1 MGISRKNRGVLTR
14 GISATAMAAATL
26 FASGVA
32 MLPTMASAQVSTA
45 SVRGQVV
52 GADGKGA
59 AGAQVTARS
68 TATNQTWR
76 AAADAKD
83 RKSVV

>member
-1 MGISRKNRGVLTR
+1 AVL
-14 GISATAMAAATL
+14 
-26 FASGVA
+26 
-32 MLPTMASAQVSTA
+32 LPTMASAQVSTA
-45 SVRGQVV
+45 SVRGQVI

-76 AAADAKD
+76 ATGDANGGYTLTGL
-83 RKSVV
+83 RPGEYEVTATAGAETTSQLVVVAVG